1 MTSSL
6 VFLHMIFCHNHYHY
20 TACIPSTKSP
30 GGPLYH
36 GWCRRNGQSYH
47 LSAVTSTVTILEF
60 HLYMRGVPGEPPGDL
75 GELTGELLCH
85 KRGGG
90 ELCSEPHKE

>member
-1 MTSSL
+1 
-6 VFLHMIFCHNHYHY
+6 
-20 TACIPSTKSP
+20 
-30 GGPLYH
+30 
-36 GWCRRNGQSYH
+36 
-47 LSAVTSTVTILEF
+47 
-60 HLYMRGVPGEPPGDL
+60 MRGVPGEPPGDL